1 MRPTFVPRFFFPPGE
16 CSIAGDT
23 RKSSVTAEAFP
34 VSKVPLYGKNNN
46 NRGTAYE
53 RESRIV
59 FPRQRQPFYQM
70 NSQPASR

>member
-1 MRPTFVPRFFFPPGE
+1 MRQTFVPRFFFPPGE

-23 RKSSVTAEAFP
+23 RISPVTAEAFP
-34 VSKVPLYGKNNN
+34 VSKVPLYGKNN
-46 NRGTAYE
+46 RGTAYE
-53 RESRIV
+53 RESRFA

>member
-46 NRGTAYE
+46 NRGQHTNGKA
-53 RESRIV
+53 
-59 FPRQRQPFYQM
+59 
-70 NSQPASR
+70 ASRFPGKDNRFTR